1 MKSEKSIIQ
10 EINNIKEI
18 QKDILDILDA
28 LIARLNEQ
36 ESTILSIKNE
46 INRLDRNIDNIYYPP
61 SEDTP

>member
-61 SEDTP
+61 SP

>member
-28 LIARLNEQ
+28 LIARLDEQ

-61 SEDTP
+61 SP

>member
-46 INRLDRNIDNIYYPP
+46 MNRLDRNIDNIYYPP
-61 SEDTP
+61 SP

>member
-18 QKDILDILDA
+18 QKDTLDILDT

-61 SEDTP
+61 SP

>member
-1 MKSEKSIIQ
+1 MKSNKDIIQ

-28 LIARLNEQ
+28 LIKRIDEQ

-61 SEDTP
+61 SP